1 MDTVVKQGPS
11 PQFRFGFSAK
21 RFRSLKQALTATAM
35 EEYDQLAEIFAGR
48 VESRLGNMRR
58 LTYVNF
64 SSGL

>member
-1 MDTVVKQGPS
+1 M
-11 PQFRFGFSAK
+11 
-21 RFRSLKQALTATAM
+21 AM

-48 VESRLGNMRR
+48 IESRLGNMRR